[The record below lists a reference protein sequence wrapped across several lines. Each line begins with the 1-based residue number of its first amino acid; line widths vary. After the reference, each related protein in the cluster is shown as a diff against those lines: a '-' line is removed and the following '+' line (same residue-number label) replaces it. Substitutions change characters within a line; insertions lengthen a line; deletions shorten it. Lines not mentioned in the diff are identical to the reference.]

1 MTRRPPEAQ
10 RDQLESAFTP
20 LLRKLWN
27 ATPSML
33 AAAFVDLEGE
43 CIDYVSSI
51 DPFEAKV
58 SAAHALVLMD
68 GLRAARQKLGLREP
82 VLLAISGDARE
93 LWARRVSDDYLLVAL
108 LIPGAASDEIRGV
121 LAATGREFRNEVGV
135 ATPAWEPA
143 SSAIEVTVR
152 PAVGWPYAPLA
163 FTRDGVRTA
172 IGDVLGRWVETGAA
186 ADDEIVCFRVRTG
199 EGQELTLVHDARS
212 DGWRVRS

>member
-68 GLRAARQKLGLREP
+68 GLRAARQKLGLGEP
-82 VLLAISGDARE
+82 VLLAVGGAARE
-93 LWARRVSDDYLLVAL
+93 LWARRVSDEYVLVAV
-108 LIPGAASDEIRGV
+108 LISGAPGDEVRAV
-121 LAATGREFRNEVGV
+121 LTATGRELRNEVGV
-135 ATPAWEPA
+135 ATPPWEP
-143 SSAIEVTVR
+143 SPRSVEVIVR
-152 PAVGWPYAPLA
+152 SAVGWPYAPLS
-163 FTRDGVRTA
+163 FSQEGVGIA
-172 IGDVLGRWVETGAA
+172 ISDVLGRWLESGGAG
-186 ADDEIVCFRVRTG
+186 DDELVCFRVRTE
-199 EGQELTLVHDARS
+199 EGQELTLVHDPNG
-212 DGWRVRS
+212 DGWRVRP

>member
-58 SAAHALVLMD
+58 AAAHALVLMQ
-68 GLRAARQKLGLREP
+68 GLRRSRQKLGLAEP
-82 VLLAISGDARE
+82 VWLAITGAARE
-93 LWARRVSDDYLLVAL
+93 LWARRMSDDYLLVAL
-108 LIPGAASDEIRGV
+108 LIPGAGPDEIRGV

-135 ATPAWEPA
+135 ATPAWEPTGGP
-143 SSAIEVTVR
+143 IEVTVR
-152 PAVGWPYAPLA
+152 SAVGWPYAPLA
-163 FTRDGVRTA
+163 FSQEGERVA
-172 IGDVLGRWVETGAA
+172 ISDVLGRWVETGAA
-186 ADDEIVCFRVRTG
+186 RDDEIVCFRVRT
-199 EGQELTLVHDARS
+199 EAGQELTLVHEPSGDS
-212 DGWRVRS
+212 WRVRP